1 MDHLKHLQQLQNI
14 ERIVLSGIVLANH
27 KIEEVHSVLEP
38 SDFTTRLTAYFLKSL

>member
-27 KIEEVHSVLEP
+27 KIEEIHSVLEP
-38 SDFTTRLTAYFLKSL
+38 SDFYYPPHGLFLKSL

>member
-27 KIEEVHSVLEP
+27 KIEEVHYALTPLDLIEKIK
-38 SDFTTRLTAYFLKSL
+38 RL